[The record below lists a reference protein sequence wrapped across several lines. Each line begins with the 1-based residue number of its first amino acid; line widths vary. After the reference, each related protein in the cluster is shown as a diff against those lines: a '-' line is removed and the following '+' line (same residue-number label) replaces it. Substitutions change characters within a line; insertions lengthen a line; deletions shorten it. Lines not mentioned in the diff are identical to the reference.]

1 MAKKTFF
8 VTGTDTEV
16 GKTYI
21 TVALLKAAANV
32 GLQTL
37 ALKPVAAGAE
47 ETPEGLRNEDALA
60 LADAM
65 TLSLPYEQLNPA
77 VFKTP
82 ASPHIA
88 AALDGKSASV
98 SRLAG
103 FCRGAMMQSYDL
115 GFVEGAGG
123 WRVPI
128 NDRENLAQLVQALDL
143 PVILVVGM
151 RLGCLNHALLTA
163 EAIRHDGLHLA
174 GWVANRIDPAMGFP
188 EENINTLKGAL
199 RAPCLG
205 VIPHATCSGSA
216 EPWRNL
222 KIDFLLNDSTS

>member
-16 GKTYI
+16 GKTFSS
-21 TVALLKAAANV
+21 VALLNAAKKQQ
-32 GLQTL
+32 LRTL

-47 ETPEGLRNEDALA
+47 ETSEGFRNEDALA
-60 LADAM
+60 LMEAM
-65 TLSLPYEQLNPA
+65 TVELPYEQVNPA
-77 VFKTP
+77 IYKTP

-88 AALDGKSASV
+88 AALENKRATV

-115 GFVEGAGG
+115 GVIEGAGG

-128 NDRENLAQLVQALDL
+128 NERENLAQLAVALDL

-163 EAIRHDGLHLA
+163 EAIRADGLQIA
-174 GWVANRIDPAMGFP
+174 GWIANCIDPEMSYLQ
-188 EENINTLKGAL
+188 ENIQTLKGAL
-199 RAPCLG
+199 PAPCLG
-205 VIPHATCSGSA
+205 VLPHLSSLESA
-216 EPWRNL
+216 EPGDHI
-222 KIDFLLNDSTS
+222 KIDLLLE